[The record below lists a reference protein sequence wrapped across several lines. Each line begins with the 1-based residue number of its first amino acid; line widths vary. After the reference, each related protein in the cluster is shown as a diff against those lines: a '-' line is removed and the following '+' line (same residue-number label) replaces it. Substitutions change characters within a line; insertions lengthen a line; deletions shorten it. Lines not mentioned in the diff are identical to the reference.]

1 MTEDII
7 DLAQRVLVKQDGK
20 LEREMDLMTRL
31 RDQTWKDLQVFV
43 REREKK
49 RWRNWQVRGFNYKPD
64 VFNREKL
71 LADLTKDVESQLLQV
86 EYIEPRCN

>member
-31 RDQTWKDLQVFV
+31 RDQTWQDLRVFV

-49 RWRNWQVRGFNYKPD
+49 RWRSW
-64 VFNREKL
+64 
-71 LADLTKDVESQLLQV
+71 
-86 EYIEPRCN
+86 